1 MTDYNAQM
9 ESRLTRMDALF
20 QRADAF
26 MEQLNQLR
34 MAYGLT
40 QNEEFHQL
48 PTEEQQEAVETI
60 RETYDAVEPTMNET
74 QDAYNDIDIDSII
87 ASMDLGIQ
95 MQGVDIMWQ
104 TVEHLLNHAQ
114 AVERVKERLDEYP
127 LLLDYADEVCEQS
140 DKDVIAEGIMNQMY
154 GVLGQFKFVTAE
166 ALDSLPH
173 QVYQD
178 MMTSEFT
185 DDLSVQDS
193 VANAFT
199 AIDPANGDVLTFN
212 ETLQILPYLGL
223 EKPAPILDNYDI
235 DMPTIITNHEGV
247 MNPTQESY
255 NKLSDEQRQFL
266 AAASE
271 GVGRSLIVDS
281 QQEFA
286 KPSEQFRSD
295 NEFMKLPYDLEENAR
310 LIRELFNM
318 DSQTESLQL

>member
-1 MTDYNAQM
+1 
-9 ESRLTRMDALF
+9 
-20 QRADAF
+20 
-26 MEQLNQLR
+26 
-34 MAYGLT
+34 
-40 QNEEFHQL
+40 
-48 PTEEQQEAVETI
+48 
-60 RETYDAVEPTMNET
+60 
-74 QDAYNDIDIDSII
+74 
-87 ASMDLGIQ
+87 
-95 MQGVDIMWQ
+95 MWQ
-104 TVEHLLNHAQ
+104 TVEHLLNHTQ
-114 AVERVKERLDEYP
+114 AVERVKERLDDYP
-127 LLLDYADEVCEQS
+127 LLLDYADEICNQS
-140 DKDVIAEGIMNQMY
+140 DKDIIAEGIMNQMY

-185 DDLSVQDS
+185 DEISIQDS
-193 VANAFT
+193 VSNAFM
-199 AIDPANGDVLTFN
+199 AIEPANGDVLTFN
-212 ETLQILPYLGL
+212 ETLQTLPYFGL

-235 DMPTIITNHEGV
+235 DIPTIVTNHKGE

-271 GVGRSLIVDS
+271 GTGHSLIVDS

-318 DSQTESLQL
+318 DSQEGSLQL

>member
-1 MTDYNAQM
+1 
-9 ESRLTRMDALF
+9 
-20 QRADAF
+20 
-26 MEQLNQLR
+26 
-34 MAYGLT
+34 
-40 QNEEFHQL
+40 
-48 PTEEQQEAVETI
+48 
-60 RETYDAVEPTMNET
+60 
-74 QDAYNDIDIDSII
+74 
-87 ASMDLGIQ
+87 
-95 MQGVDIMWQ
+95 MWQ
-104 TVEHLLNHAQ
+104 TVEHLLNHTQ
-114 AVERVKERLDEYP
+114 AVERVKERLEDYP
-127 LLLDYADEVCEQS
+127 LLLDYADEICNQS
-140 DKDVIAEGIMNQMY
+140 DKDIIAEGIMNQMY

-185 DDLSVQDS
+185 DEISIQDS
-193 VANAFT
+193 VSNAFM
-199 AIDPANGDVLTFN
+199 AIEPANGDVLTFN
-212 ETLQILPYLGL
+212 ETLQTLPYFGL

-235 DMPTIITNHEGV
+235 DIPTIVTNHEGE

-271 GVGRSLIVDS
+271 GTGHSLIVDS

-318 DSQTESLQL
+318 DSQEGSLQL

>member
-1 MTDYNAQM
+1 
-9 ESRLTRMDALF
+9 
-20 QRADAF
+20 
-26 MEQLNQLR
+26 
-34 MAYGLT
+34 
-40 QNEEFHQL
+40 
-48 PTEEQQEAVETI
+48 
-60 RETYDAVEPTMNET
+60 
-74 QDAYNDIDIDSII
+74 
-87 ASMDLGIQ
+87 
-95 MQGVDIMWQ
+95 MWQ

-114 AVERVKERLDEYP
+114 AVERVKERLDGYP

>member
-1 MTDYNAQM
+1 
-9 ESRLTRMDALF
+9 
-20 QRADAF
+20 
-26 MEQLNQLR
+26 
-34 MAYGLT
+34 
-40 QNEEFHQL
+40 
-48 PTEEQQEAVETI
+48 
-60 RETYDAVEPTMNET
+60 
-74 QDAYNDIDIDSII
+74 
-87 ASMDLGIQ
+87 
-95 MQGVDIMWQ
+95 MWQ
-104 TVEHLLNHAQ
+104 TVEHLLNHTQ
-114 AVERVKERLDEYP
+114 AVERIKERLDDYP
-127 LLLDYADEVCEQS
+127 LLLDYADEICNQS
-140 DKDVIAEGIMNQMY
+140 DKDIIAEGIMNQMY

-185 DDLSVQDS
+185 DEISIQDS
-193 VANAFT
+193 VSNAFM
-199 AIDPANGDVLTFN
+199 AIEPANGDVLTFN
-212 ETLQILPYLGL
+212 ETLQTLPYFGL
-223 EKPAPILDNYDI
+223 EKPSPILDNYDI
-235 DMPTIITNHEGV
+235 DIPTIVTNHEGE

-271 GVGRSLIVDS
+271 GTGHSLIVDS

-318 DSQTESLQL
+318 DSQEGSLQL

>member
-1 MTDYNAQM
+1 
-9 ESRLTRMDALF
+9 
-20 QRADAF
+20 
-26 MEQLNQLR
+26 
-34 MAYGLT
+34 
-40 QNEEFHQL
+40 
-48 PTEEQQEAVETI
+48 
-60 RETYDAVEPTMNET
+60 
-74 QDAYNDIDIDSII
+74 
-87 ASMDLGIQ
+87 
-95 MQGVDIMWQ
+95 MWQ
-104 TVEHLLNHAQ
+104 TVEHLLNHTQ
-114 AVERVKERLDEYP
+114 AVERVKERLDDYP
-127 LLLDYADEVCEQS
+127 LLLDYADEICNQS
-140 DKDVIAEGIMNQMY
+140 DKDIIAEGIMNQMY

-185 DDLSVQDS
+185 DEISIQDS
-193 VANAFT
+193 VSNAFM
-199 AIDPANGDVLTFN
+199 AIEPANGDVLTFN
-212 ETLQILPYLGL
+212 ETLQTLPYFGL

-235 DMPTIITNHEGV
+235 DIPTIVTNHDGE

-271 GVGRSLIVDS
+271 GTGHSLIVDS

-318 DSQTESLQL
+318 DSQEGSLQL

>member
-1 MTDYNAQM
+1 
-9 ESRLTRMDALF
+9 
-20 QRADAF
+20 
-26 MEQLNQLR
+26 
-34 MAYGLT
+34 
-40 QNEEFHQL
+40 
-48 PTEEQQEAVETI
+48 
-60 RETYDAVEPTMNET
+60 
-74 QDAYNDIDIDSII
+74 
-87 ASMDLGIQ
+87 
-95 MQGVDIMWQ
+95 MWQ
-104 TVEHLLNHAQ
+104 TVEHLLNHTQ
-114 AVERVKERLDEYP
+114 AVERVKERLDDYP
-127 LLLDYADEVCEQS
+127 LLLDYADEICNQS
-140 DKDVIAEGIMNQMY
+140 DKDIIAEGIMNQMY

-178 MMTSEFT
+178 MMTSEFM
-185 DDLSVQDS
+185 DEISIQDS
-193 VANAFT
+193 VSNAFM
-199 AIDPANGDVLTFN
+199 AIEPANGDVLTFN
-212 ETLQILPYLGL
+212 ETLQTLPYFGL

-235 DMPTIITNHEGV
+235 DIPTIVTNHEGE

-271 GVGRSLIVDS
+271 GTGHSLIVDS

-318 DSQTESLQL
+318 DSQEGSLQL

>member
-1 MTDYNAQM
+1 
-9 ESRLTRMDALF
+9 
-20 QRADAF
+20 
-26 MEQLNQLR
+26 
-34 MAYGLT
+34 
-40 QNEEFHQL
+40 
-48 PTEEQQEAVETI
+48 
-60 RETYDAVEPTMNET
+60 
-74 QDAYNDIDIDSII
+74 
-87 ASMDLGIQ
+87 
-95 MQGVDIMWQ
+95 MWQ

-199 AIDPANGDVLTFN
+199 VIDPANGDVLTFN

>member
-1 MTDYNAQM
+1 
-9 ESRLTRMDALF
+9 
-20 QRADAF
+20 
-26 MEQLNQLR
+26 
-34 MAYGLT
+34 
-40 QNEEFHQL
+40 
-48 PTEEQQEAVETI
+48 
-60 RETYDAVEPTMNET
+60 
-74 QDAYNDIDIDSII
+74 
-87 ASMDLGIQ
+87 
-95 MQGVDIMWQ
+95 MWQ
-104 TVEHLLNHAQ
+104 TVEHLLNHTQ
-114 AVERVKERLDEYP
+114 AVERVKERLDDYP
-127 LLLDYADEVCEQS
+127 LLLDYADEICNQS
-140 DKDVIAEGIMNQMY
+140 DKDIIAEGIMNQMY
-154 GVLGQFKFVTAE
+154 GILGQFKFVTAE

-185 DDLSVQDS
+185 DEISIQDS
-193 VANAFT
+193 VSNAFM
-199 AIDPANGDVLTFN
+199 AIEPANGDVLTFN
-212 ETLQILPYLGL
+212 ETLQTLPYFGL

-235 DMPTIITNHEGV
+235 DIPTIVTNHEGK

-271 GVGRSLIVDS
+271 GTGHSLIVDS

-318 DSQTESLQL
+318 DSQEGSLQL

>member
-1 MTDYNAQM
+1 
-9 ESRLTRMDALF
+9 
-20 QRADAF
+20 
-26 MEQLNQLR
+26 
-34 MAYGLT
+34 
-40 QNEEFHQL
+40 
-48 PTEEQQEAVETI
+48 
-60 RETYDAVEPTMNET
+60 
-74 QDAYNDIDIDSII
+74 
-87 ASMDLGIQ
+87 
-95 MQGVDIMWQ
+95 MWQ

-295 NEFMKLPYDLEENAR
+295 NEFMKLPHDLEENAR

>member
-1 MTDYNAQM
+1 
-9 ESRLTRMDALF
+9 
-20 QRADAF
+20 
-26 MEQLNQLR
+26 
-34 MAYGLT
+34 
-40 QNEEFHQL
+40 
-48 PTEEQQEAVETI
+48 
-60 RETYDAVEPTMNET
+60 
-74 QDAYNDIDIDSII
+74 
-87 ASMDLGIQ
+87 
-95 MQGVDIMWQ
+95 MWQ
-104 TVEHLLNHAQ
+104 TVEHLLNHTQ
-114 AVERVKERLDEYP
+114 AVERVKERLDDYP
-127 LLLDYADEVCEQS
+127 LLLDYADEICNQS
-140 DKDVIAEGIMNQMY
+140 DKDIIAEGIMNQMY

-178 MMTSEFT
+178 MMTAEFT
-185 DDLSVQDS
+185 DEISIQDS
-193 VANAFT
+193 VSNAFM
-199 AIDPANGDVLTFN
+199 AIEPANGDVLTFN
-212 ETLQILPYLGL
+212 ETLQTLPYFGL

-235 DMPTIITNHEGV
+235 DIPTIVTNHEGE

-271 GVGRSLIVDS
+271 GTGHSLIVDS

-318 DSQTESLQL
+318 DSQEGSLQL

>member
-1 MTDYNAQM
+1 
-9 ESRLTRMDALF
+9 
-20 QRADAF
+20 
-26 MEQLNQLR
+26 
-34 MAYGLT
+34 
-40 QNEEFHQL
+40 
-48 PTEEQQEAVETI
+48 
-60 RETYDAVEPTMNET
+60 
-74 QDAYNDIDIDSII
+74 
-87 ASMDLGIQ
+87 
-95 MQGVDIMWQ
+95 MWQ

-266 AAASE
+266 AAVSE

>member
-1 MTDYNAQM
+1 
-9 ESRLTRMDALF
+9 
-20 QRADAF
+20 
-26 MEQLNQLR
+26 
-34 MAYGLT
+34 
-40 QNEEFHQL
+40 
-48 PTEEQQEAVETI
+48 
-60 RETYDAVEPTMNET
+60 
-74 QDAYNDIDIDSII
+74 
-87 ASMDLGIQ
+87 
-95 MQGVDIMWQ
+95 MWQ
-104 TVEHLLNHAQ
+104 TVEHLLNHTQ
-114 AVERVKERLDEYP
+114 AVERVKERLDDYP
-127 LLLDYADEVCEQS
+127 LLLDYADEICNQS
-140 DKDVIAEGIMNQMY
+140 DKDIIAEGIMNQMY

-185 DDLSVQDS
+185 DEISIQDS
-193 VANAFT
+193 VSNAFM
-199 AIDPANGDVLTFN
+199 AIEPANGDVLTFN
-212 ETLQILPYLGL
+212 ETLQTLPYFGL

-235 DMPTIITNHEGV
+235 DIPTIVTNHEGE

-271 GVGRSLIVDS
+271 GTGHSLIVDS

-318 DSQTESLQL
+318 DSQEGSLQL